1 MGKTFKG
8 RPALAGSVDGK
19 AAVSHVGFNTAASF
33 VEVITKGSDSGVC
46 KDHDNKDLFNKD
58 LQGSILCL
66 PQTIGS
72 SSAACM
78 FMTIAEKGIAPKAI
92 LFANHIDSLAACGLL
107 MADNWLDKRI
117 VTVDLLGVSLFEDQ
131 VQESKALEQLDR
143 ALDGLLARLVEEEDF
158 QPG

>member
-1 MGKTFKG
+1 MASMMPGVE
-8 RPALAGSVDGK
+8 GS
-19 AAVSHVGFNTAASF
+19 AAVSHVGFNTAATF
-33 VEVITKGSDSGVC
+33 IEVITKGSNSGVC
-46 KDHDNKDLFNKD
+46 KDHDNEDLFGKD

-107 MADNWLDKRI
+107 MADNWLNKRI
-117 VTVDLLGVSLFEDQ
+117 VTVDLLGDDFLNAVKTGNSVTVKEDGTVTIQ
-131 VQESKALEQLDR
+131 S
-143 ALDGLLARLVEEEDF
+143 
-158 QPG
+158 